1 MKTYSDLQAID
12 QRLHCHVELEP
23 VGNPEVAVIIN
34 GVYGGGKLFQS
45 VVFDINTDLL
55 KPFTIEIELRNKTYS
70 MEHETAVIVK
80 QLQID
85 GIDLVPRFD
94 YLAVYDNDHN
104 NTDPTSYLGFNGKW
118 TLTIDRPFYQWLHQ
132 AQGQGWLLG

>member
-12 QRLHCHVELEP
+12 SQLHCHLQLEP
-23 VGNPEVAVIIN
+23 VGTPEVAVIIN

-45 VVFDINTDLL
+45 VEFNVDVALL
-55 KPFTIEIELRNKTYS
+55 KPFTIEIQLRNKTYS
-70 MEHETAVIVK
+70 TDYETAVIIK
-80 QLQID
+80 QLKID

-94 YLAVYDNDHN
+94 YLAQYINDHDN
-104 NTDPTSYLGFNGKW
+104 NDPTSYLGFNGKW

-132 AQGQGWLLG
+132 ATGQGWLLG

>member
-34 GVYGGGKLFQS
+34 GVYGGGKLFKT
-45 VVFDINTDLL
+45 VVFDVTTDLL

-118 TLTIDRPFYQWLHQ
+118 TLTFDRPFYQWLHQ
-132 AQGQGWLLG
+132 VQGQGWLLS

>member
-118 TLTIDRPFYQWLHQ
+118 TLTFDKPFYQWLHQ
-132 AQGQGWLLG
+132 ATGQGWLLG